1 MNGSV
6 LRENFGHGIYR
17 DLCCVLVGKVKFPGG
32 GTAEGDAVKLM
43 LCCQLQAE
51 AVAIRQFPSISLCDL
66 IGDNGPHCVEH
77 MPVRQIIAAGQL
89 SPTIG
94 FRIALSAHQR
104 SASLFRDWAM
114 ETLCPGSKAV

>member
-1 MNGSV
+1 M
-6 LRENFGHGIYR
+6 
-17 DLCCVLVGKVKFPGG
+17 
-32 GTAEGDAVKLM
+32 KLM

-51 AVAIRQFPSISLCDL
+51 AVAIRQFPSIPLCDL

-94 FRIALSAHQR
+94 FRIALSAHR
-104 SASLFRDWAM
+104 RPASLFRDWAM